1 MSGKLVK
8 NHLFNKWSLNNWIFT
23 VTRMSLL
30 PFLRSYTKRIKM
42 NHRLNVKT
50 EILKSVKK
58 VEEKIY
64 VTLH

>member
-30 PFLRSYTKRIKM
+30 PFLISYTKRIKM

-50 EILKSVKK
+50 EILNSVKK

-64 VTLH
+64 VILH